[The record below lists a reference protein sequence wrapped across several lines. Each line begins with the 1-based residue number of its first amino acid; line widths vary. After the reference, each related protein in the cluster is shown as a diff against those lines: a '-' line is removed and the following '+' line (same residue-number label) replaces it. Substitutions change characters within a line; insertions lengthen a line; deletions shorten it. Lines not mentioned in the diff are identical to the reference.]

1 MDYESDILTW
11 TEQQAALL
19 RRLGAGESVVLDYEN
34 IAEEIEAVGRH
45 ELRACR
51 SLLRLAI
58 RHILKAEAWPLSR
71 DAPTWRADAIDF
83 REQAAEAFTPSMRQ
97 KIDLAA
103 LYARERE
110 RLPKEIDGVA
120 AVPVPE
126 TCPMTLDDL
135 LARP

>member
-1 MDYESDILTW
+1 MDTDILAW
-11 TEQQAALL
+11 CERQAALL
-19 RRLGAGESVVLDYEN
+19 RARDADALDYDN
-34 IAEEIEAVGRH
+34 LAEEIEDVGRS

-51 SLLRLAI
+51 SPLRQAVRLM
-58 RHILKAEAWPLSR
+58 LKATAWPLSL